1 MFAALG
7 AFLLKFATSGIV
19 DKLLDH
25 KRKQLETATEQ
36 QKIVLQ
42 RDIAKLQDEQD
53 RRKRIAELQALE
65 YQHWALWWPKVII
78 GLSVASYVAG
88 SFAVKTLG
96 LNDYNVAVAELDL
109 WQQGIAAVV
118 VGYYFLSQ

>member
-42 RDIAKLQDEQD
+42 RDIAKLQDEAD

-65 YQHWALWWPKVII
+65 YQHPALWWPKVLI
-78 GLSVASYVAG
+78 GLAVALYVVARF
-88 SFAVKTLG
+88 SVKTWG
-96 LNDYNVAVAELDL
+96 LNDYGVAVADLDV
-109 WQQGIAAVV
+109 WEQGVAGLV
-118 VGYYFLSQ
+118 VGYYFLAK

>member
-7 AFLLKFATSGIV
+7 AFLLKFATSGII

-118 VGYYFLSQ
+118 VGYYFLSK

>member
-65 YQHWALWWPKVII
+65 YQHPVLWLAKFLIMI
-78 GLSVASYVAG
+78 AVAQYV
-88 SFAVKTLG
+88 FARFSVKTWG
-96 LNDYNVAVAELDL
+96 LDDFNIAVAPLDA
-109 WQQGIAAVV
+109 WEQGVV
-118 VGYYFLSQ
+118 VVVLSYIFMSK